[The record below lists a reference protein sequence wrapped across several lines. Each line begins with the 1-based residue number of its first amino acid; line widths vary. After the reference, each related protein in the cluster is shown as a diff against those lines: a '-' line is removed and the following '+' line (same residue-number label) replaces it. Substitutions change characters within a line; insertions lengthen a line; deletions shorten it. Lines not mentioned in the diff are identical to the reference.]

1 MAKSPVLTAQQMATF
16 LMSHYAPT
24 VSEQIKNDY
33 RKRTLELLE
42 QIHEPSYAK
51 EVRRLLETMY
61 RKGKSKDGRV

>member
-1 MAKSPVLTAQQMATF
+1 VTWKKPVLSPQQMANF
-16 LMSHYAPT
+16 LMSHYSHT
-24 VSEQIKNDY
+24 VSEQIRNDY

-61 RKGKSKDGRV
+61 RKNKDGRV